1 MDAMNQELAP
11 LTNKQQRFVDEYLLD
26 LNAAAAAVRAGYGAK
41 NADVV
46 GSQNLAKPNVAAA
59 IRERMADRRQ
69 RTEITQDRVLEEL
82 AHIAFARAGDV
93 MEWGETTVRHT
104 EADGEIKET
113 VCHGLK
119 VRKSAGSYGGGG
131 GSERREKR
139 PAGEAAR
146 EGAGADAVGQ
156 ASGDVCGQG
165 GNQRPRRCADCDFG
179 RGTGGEDCGVGG
191 VGAGA
196 EGRRWLSCCLPM
208 WRNCCLI

>member
-1 MDAMNQELAP
+1 MDVMNEELAP

-93 MEWGETTVRHT
+93 MEWGETTVLRT
-104 EADGEIKET
+104 EADGEVRES
-113 VCHGLK
+113 VYHGLK
-119 VRKSAGSYGGGG
+119 VRKSADLPPEVMAAVAEV
-131 GSERREKR
+131 SEGKNGLQVKLHGKVQALTLLGKHLGMFVDRAEISGRDGAPIVISDAERAAKI
-139 PAGEAAR
+139 AGLVALAQAR
-146 EGAGADAVGQ
+146 KD
-156 ASGDVCGQG
+156 GDG
-165 GNQRPRRCADCDFG
+165 
-179 RGTGGEDCGVGG
+179 
-191 VGAGA
+191 
-196 EGRRWLSCCLPM
+196 
-208 WRNCCLI
+208 